1 MKADS
6 DSNEVKW
13 FAMRVF
19 NNRILRIKEELEQKG
34 ARTYMAIKTV
44 QAPGSGTTGTTAKAT
59 AQPTPKPTAGA
70 TAKPTTKKIQLAP
83 SLLFVRTTP
92 EALQDFKQAHFTEL
106 MIYRRADST
115 DPAPIP
121 EEEMRMFILVTSATD
136 GRDVDLISEQ
146 IMGPDTRQFNF
157 KPGEKV
163 RVTEGP
169 FKGAEGIIK
178 RIKKD
183 RKLLVAIQGV
193 VVVAIS
199 NVPARFL
206 ERIDAPELHNE
217 PANTTTKRT
226 S

>member
-1 MKADS
+1 MTASPDNKADS
-6 DSNEVKW
+6 TKATEPQW

-34 ARTYMAIKTV
+34 ARTYMAMKTV
-44 QAPGSGTTGTTAKAT
+44 QTPGPKTTAQPTTKPTTGTTT
-59 AQPTPKPTAGA
+59 QPTKTV
-70 TAKPTTKKIQLAP
+70 KKLQLAP

-146 IMGPDTRQFNF
+146 LMGPDTKAFNF

-193 VVVAIS
+193 VVVAVS

-206 ERIDAPELHNE
+206 ERIDNQ
-217 PANTTTKRT
+217 N
-226 S
+226 

>member
-1 MKADS
+1 MTASPDNKADS
-6 DSNEVKW
+6 TKATEPQW

-34 ARTYMAIKTV
+34 ARTYMAMKTV
-44 QAPGSGTTGTTAKAT
+44 QTPGPKTTAQPTTKPTTGTTT
-59 AQPTPKPTAGA
+59 QPTKTV
-70 TAKPTTKKIQLAP
+70 KKLQLAP

-92 EALQDFKQAHFTEL
+92 DALKDFKQDHFSEL

-121 EEEMRMFILVTSATD
+121 EEQMRMFILVTSATD
-136 GRDVDLISEQ
+136 GRDVDLVSETL
-146 IMGPDTRQFNF
+146 MGPDTRQFDF

-169 FKGAEGIIK
+169 FKGAEGVIK

-183 RKLLVAIQGV
+183 RKLLVAVQGV

-199 NVPARFL
+199 NIPARFL
-206 ERIDAPELHNE
+206 ERIQN
-217 PANTTTKRT
+217 
-226 S
+226 